1 MGNWSHRLDF
11 TSQRLVYKV
20 VAVAFGLLGSR
31 AVGPVRAV
39 KLWRH
44 GVFDVLAVLA
54 GAGLIAFGFVLL
66 RRKRL
71 FENVPTSR
79 IRSVAM
85 GFAEVAGQA
94 RSKATVTAPWSGIPC
109 VYFRFKVEVETSRG
123 RRGRTWQTIEQGDSA
138 IPFYLQDATGT
149 ILVDPAGA
157 ETVLQQSFRK
167 IERGEGWF
175 AKRKRCTEW
184 WIVPAQKVFVAGTV
198 SRVRDLAHERRMTLH
213 DRLRELK
220 ADPERLSQFDINRD
234 GRISTEEWGN
244 AVRAVQE
251 EVVREAA
258 AAPATLAEDDI
269 VIGQGIGER
278 TFLIADR
285 SEKSLLG
292 RLALQSGAAIA
303 GGAALLLV
311 FGVSILGRVGVLPDG
326 WAIGW

>member
-1 MGNWSHRLDF
+1 MRHRLDF
-11 TSQRLVYKV
+11 TSQPLVYKV
-20 VAVAFGLLGSR
+20 LAVACGLLGSR
-31 AVGPVRAV
+31 AVGPVRAF

-44 GVFDVLAVLA
+44 GVFDVLAVLL
-54 GAGLIAFGFVLL
+54 GGGLIAFGFVLL
-66 RRKRL
+66 RRKNL

-85 GFAEVAGQA
+85 GFAEVAGLA
-94 RSKATVTAPWSGIPC
+94 RPKATVTAPYSGIPC
-109 VYFRFKVEVETSRG
+109 VYFRYKVEIETSRG
-123 RRGRTWQTIEQGDSA
+123 RRGRTWQTTEQGDSA
-138 IPFYLQDATGT
+138 IPFYLQDGTGT
-149 ILVDPAGA
+149 ILVNPAGA

-167 IERGEGWF
+167 IERGEGFF

-184 WIVPAQKVFVAGTV
+184 WIVSAQKVFVAGTV
-198 SRVRDLAHERRMTLH
+198 SRVRDLAHEARMTLH

-220 ADPERLSQFDINRD
+220 TDPEQMSQFDTNRD

-258 AAPATLAEDDI
+258 SEPAAPAEDEI
-269 VIGQGIGER
+269 VIGQGIGEKI
-278 TFLIADR
+278 FLIADR

-303 GGAALLLV
+303 GGAGLLLV
-311 FGVSILGRVGVLPDG
+311 FGVSLLARTGILPETWILG
-326 WAIGW
+326 W

>member
-1 MGNWSHRLDF
+1 MNHRFEF
-11 TSQRLVYKV
+11 TSQRLVLKV
-20 VAVAFGLLGSR
+20 AAVAFGLLGSR

-94 RSKATVTAPWSGIPC
+94 RPKATVTAPWSGIPC
-109 VYFRFKVEVETSRG
+109 VYFRYKVEVEASRG
-123 RRGRTWQTIEQGDSA
+123 RRGRTWQTIEQGDSGM
-138 IPFYLQDATGT
+138 PFYLQDATGT

-167 IERGEGWF
+167 IERGEGFF

-184 WIVPAQKVFVAGTV
+184 WIVSAQKVFVAGTV

-220 ADPERLSQFDINRD
+220 ADPERMSEFDTNRD

-258 AAPATLAEDDI
+258 AAPATPPEDDI
-269 VIGQGIGER
+269 VIGQGIGEK

-285 SEKSLLG
+285 SQKWLVG
-292 RLALQSGAAIA
+292 RLALQSGGAIA
-303 GGAALLLV
+303 GGAGLLLV
-311 FGVSILGRVGVLPDG
+311 FGVSILARTGILPETWILG
-326 WAIGW
+326 W